1 MKGNITAILLLFSIL
16 LPIQQVWGK
25 GGPQR
30 RKTNSD
36 RNHILLSASTGYS
49 QLIEDIP
56 TLAGSG
62 RAGCTF
68 GVGFEQLKEDGL
80 WWSASGEFQ
89 YFASGSKCDI
99 RDFDLNIYDTRGLE
113 AMCHFR
119 NFTPLA
125 ETQNL
130 IFCNLLGMVGFF
142 NSTNGFYCG
151 IGAKLRLNCF
161 ANSNGSMSYT
171 TSATYEKYIDDF
183 ANIDPHFY
191 GDKQVSG
198 TSRLA
203 HDILSGAIQ
212 IEVGGDV
219 LANVRQNNK
228 KMQGL
233 KIGFVAEVGI
243 PNLLKGGADQELFSV
258 TSNATELKPNSF
270 YNTTNMNGRL
280 ALPVYAGVKATWMF
294 CLETKHHKC
303 SCRKYKK

>member
-1 MKGNITAILLLFSIL
+1 MNSRFVVILLIISAL
-16 LPIQQVWGK
+16 LPIQQIWGK

-49 QLIEDIP
+49 QLIENIP
-56 TLAGSG
+56 DLTGSG

-80 WWSASGEFQ
+80 WWSTSSEFQ
-89 YFASGSKCDI
+89 YFASGSKCTI
-99 RDFDLNIYDTRGLE
+99 QDFDLNIYDTRGMK
-113 AMCHFR
+113 AMCHYR
-119 NFTPLA
+119 NFSPLT
-125 ETQNL
+125 ETQNF
-130 IFCNLLGMVGFF
+130 IFVNLLGMVGYY

-151 IGAKLRLNCF
+151 VGAKLRFNCF
-161 ANSNGSMSYT
+161 ANSTGSMSYT
-171 TSATYEKYIDDF
+171 TSATYDQYIDDF

-191 GDKQVSG
+191 GDKHVSG
-198 TSRLA
+198 ASTLA
-203 HDILSGAIQ
+203 QNIISGAVQ

-243 PNLLKGGADQELFSV
+243 PNLLKGGNDQELFTV
-258 TSNATELKPNSF
+258 TQNATELKPNSYF
-270 YNTTNMNGRL
+270 NTVSMGDKL
-280 ALPVYAGVKATWMF
+280 ALPIYAGIKATWMF
-294 CLETKHHKC
+294 CLETKNHKC